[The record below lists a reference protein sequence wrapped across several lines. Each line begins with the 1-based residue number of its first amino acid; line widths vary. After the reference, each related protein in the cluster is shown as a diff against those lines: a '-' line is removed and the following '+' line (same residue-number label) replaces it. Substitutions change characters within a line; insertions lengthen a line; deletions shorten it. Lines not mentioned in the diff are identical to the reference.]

1 MRASTPGG
9 PQSPPAQAAPPSA
22 AQRLR
27 VNTDTHAPS
36 EWRVNGPL
44 SSLPKFPKAFGCKPG
59 DGMVRP
65 ENLRKQIW

>member
-1 MRASTPGG
+1 
-9 PQSPPAQAAPPSA
+9 
-22 AQRLR
+22 

-59 DGMVRP
+59 DEMVRP
-65 ENLRKQIW
+65 EDLRTQIW